1 MSLTVYL
8 TVMLPA
14 ESTYHQPISTTVR
27 VTIPEIQTYPILELS
42 LHPIV
47 AATSVR
53 HASFS
58 VWPNVTLRKTHA
70 KFWKSLFHEV

>member
-1 MSLTVYL
+1 MIMSLAVCL

-14 ESTYHQPISTTVR
+14 ESTYLQSISTTVR
-27 VTIPEIQTYPILELS
+27 VTIPEIRTSPILDLS

-47 AATSVR
+47 AATCVR
-53 HASFS
+53 HPSFS

-70 KFWKSLFHEV
+70 KFW